1 MKDFF
6 FKLQRSIITF
16 LLSFGLVFSAFGV
29 GVVVV
34 VFLFRTQAVVEPT
47 VFPQP
52 FTLEDGAII
61 APAAIVYDL
70 TDGTILFSKNA
81 ETPMPLASLTKL
93 MTAYVVLEHTATN
106 TLVTITPRDIALAG
120 EWGLRSG
127 DTMPLRDL
135 LKLSLVA
142 SSNDAMAAAAHSV
155 GDSYVAQM
163 NSTAARLGLSKT
175 YFLNPTGLDV
185 NQEVAGGYGSA
196 YDVARLAGAF
206 FTKHPEYFS
215 FTTQKSVSITEG
227 DRVVTSLATAAPMLD
242 IPGFLGAKT
251 GYTRLSQGNLVAI
264 FDIEIGHPVAV
275 VVLGSTELGR
285 FTDVRTLINHIR
297 RLL

>member
-1 MKDFF
+1 MSNYFF
-6 FKLQRSIITF
+6 QFQRSIIT
-16 LLSFGLVFSAFGV
+16 LALSVGLVFAAFGA
-29 GVVVV
+29 GVVGV
-34 VFLFRTQAVVEPT
+34 VFLFRTHPAPQPT
-47 VFPQP
+47 AFPQP
-52 FTLEDGAII
+52 FSLPNDAII

-70 TDGTILFSKNA
+70 TDGTILFAKNA
-81 ETPMPLASLTKL
+81 DEPMPLASLTKL
-93 MTAYVVLEHTATN
+93 MTAYVVLAHTATN
-106 TLVTITPRDIALAG
+106 TLVTVTPRDVALAG

-127 DTMPLRDL
+127 DTLRLRDL
-135 LKLSLVA
+135 LKLGLVA

-185 NQEVAGGYGSA
+185 SHETAGGYGSA
-196 YDVARLAGAF
+196 YDMARLAGAF
-206 FTKHPEYFS
+206 FAQYPEYFS

-297 RLL
+297 RPL